1 MLKQQVLQQQQQ
13 KKNKKGLLCI
23 NLRGKNVKI
32 QKLVV
37 PTTKKNITP
46 FEMKYKQKY
55 N

>member
-1 MLKQQVLQQQQQ
+1 VLKQQVLQQQQQ
-13 KKNKKGLLCI
+13 KKKKGLLCI